1 MSAQEDF
8 QLPASRTGRT
18 PGLKPAVCDTLEQPR
33 GRTGPTPTDSKH
45 GAIQTLEEEQTWR
58 EHKRV
63 QALGSCR
70 VFSTTHAIPLPA
82 PVLSCVFPEWLRP

>member
-1 MSAQEDF
+1 M
-8 QLPASRTGRT
+8 
-18 PGLKPAVCDTLEQPR
+18 
-33 GRTGPTPTDSKH
+33 DSKH
-45 GAIQTLEEEQTWR
+45 GAIQTLEKEQTWR